1 MLQTILLLCISSA
14 FSFILEGKCS
24 DDLAQA
30 HEASVMS
37 YARHILDSL
46 NKRSSSFI
54 TKDEFCH
61 WVKEN
66 VFGQQLIC
74 INDIFEEIVTYLDRM
89 NEAKNKQTDDS
100 AEEKK

>member
-1 MLQTILLLCISSA
+1 MCISSA

-24 DDLAQA
+24 DEVAQA

-37 YARHILDSL
+37 FARSILESL

-66 VFGQQLIC
+66 IFGQQLMN
-74 INDIFEEIVTYLDRM
+74 INDIFEEMVTYLDRM
-89 NEAKNKQTDDS
+89 NEAKNKQQEGDG
-100 AEEKK
+100 ERK